1 MRTPS
6 LLALALISGL
16 AQAAPDI
23 PHWQTAFGL
32 SAAQI
37 RQGQWADQ
45 AKQAYDAAQTV
56 SGEARGE
63 WLRQASGLS
72 LLAAHPNRRTPADN
86 QHYANAA
93 AYYLA
98 AAQALGWRTSLLP
111 LVVQGKRVEAL
122 LHLPPHPPT
131 AWLLLLGDEDL
142 SGLEAEAWRQAAL
155 DEGWGLL
162 SLDLPG
168 NGAAKELDLDGQ
180 PDLVLAASQ
189 ALRQQDAKLPQ
200 LLVARGWSQPL
211 ALNALLA
218 QDEFAAT
225 LLLCPTDFQHPSEL
239 LRLRLGPKAGQ
250 AQALTQLQQAIS
262 LGEAITSHPL
272 LLVAPPKHPAIHR
285 LMPLSDE
292 AELIP
297 QAPCR
302 RDDPQPW
309 RHWLRQQLARPDR
322 P

>member
-1 MRTPS
+1 MRSPM
-6 LLALALISGL
+6 LLALALLSGL
-16 AQAAPDI
+16 AQATADVH
-23 PHWQTAFGL
+23 HWQTAFGL

-37 RQGQWADQ
+37 AQGQWAEQ
-45 AKQAYDAAQTV
+45 AQGAYLAAQATQ
-56 SGEARGE
+56 GEQRGQ

-72 LLAAHPNRRTPADN
+72 LLAAHPNRRTPTDN

-98 AAQALGWRTSLLP
+98 AAQALGWKTSLLP

-122 LHLPPHPPT
+122 LHLPPQAAT

-142 SGLEAEAWRQAAL
+142 SGLEAESWRQAAQA
-155 DEGWGLL
+155 EGWGLL

-189 ALRQQDAKLPQ
+189 ALREQDASLPQ
-200 LLVARGWSQPL
+200 VLVARGWSQPL

-225 LLLCPTDFQHPSEL
+225 LLLCPADFSHPSEL
-239 LRLRLGPKAGQ
+239 LRLRLGARTGQ
-250 AQALTQLQQAIS
+250 ADALNQLQQAIR
-262 LGEAITSHPL
+262 LGEPISTRPL
-272 LLVAPPKHPAIHR
+272 LLVAPPKDPAIQP
-285 LMPLSDE
+285 LMPLSAE
-292 AELIP
+292 AEYLP
-297 QAPCR
+297 QAPCQ
-302 RDDPQPW
+302 RDDPTHW
-309 RHWLRQQLARPDR
+309 RYWLRQQLARPA
-322 P
+322 PH